1 MSSDVAGG
9 ALQVVAADVEQEWRR
24 AGLSGGF
31 LARHLQTSEQL
42 GFGVD
47 RVLPLAS
54 VVKVPLALVVL
65 DEIASG
71 RLDGAQQVRL
81 DPAERT
87 PGPTGLSVFAHPSS
101 VAVEDLVTMSLAV
114 SDNAATDALL
124 ALVPPDV
131 VTTRLR
137 RWGWHDLTVRHPL
150 HELYTAL
157 GRLPE
162 RTRSDLR
169 ELAVSAS
176 TQGGGHVLP
185 QLDVAHANAGSA
197 GALVELL
204 AAVWGDR
211 VGAPGVAARLRGA
224 MGHQLVSPRL
234 GVELASDLTT
244 LRSKT
249 GSFLNLRHEIGVVT
263 TAEGDQVAI
272 AALAVSS
279 VPAEQQPEADA
290 TIGAGARMAVEALTA

>member
-1 MSSDVAGG
+1 MSADVAGST
-9 ALQVVAADVEQEWRR
+9 LQVVATDVEHEWRR
-24 AGLSGGF
+24 AGLTGGF
-31 LARHLQTSEQL
+31 LARHLGTSQQL

-65 DEIASG
+65 EEIATG
-71 RLDGAQQVRL
+71 RLDGASEVRL
-81 DPAERT
+81 DPGERT
-87 PGPTGLSVFAHPSS
+87 PGPTGLSLFAHPCS

-124 ALVPPDV
+124 ALVPPDL

-150 HELYTAL
+150 HELYTAV

-169 ELAVSAS
+169 ELAVSAA
-176 TQGGGHVLP
+176 TQGGGHVVP

-197 GALVELL
+197 AVLVELL
-204 AAVWGDR
+204 TAVWADR
-211 VGAPGVAARLRGA
+211 VGAPGVAARLRAG
-224 MGHQLVSPRL
+224 MGYQLVSPRL
-234 GVELASDLTT
+234 GAELVSDLTT
-244 LRSKT
+244 VRSKT

-263 TAEGDQVAI
+263 TAEGDQVAV
-272 AALAVSS
+272 AALTVSS

-290 TIGAGARMAVEALTA
+290 TIAAGARMAVEALTA

>member
-1 MSSDVAGG
+1 MSADASGS
-9 ALQVVAADVEQEWRR
+9 ALQVVAADVQQEWRR
-24 AGLSGGF
+24 AGLTGGF
-31 LARHLQTSEQL
+31 LARHLGTSEQL

-71 RLDGAQQVRL
+71 RLDGARQVRL
-81 DPAERT
+81 EPGQRT
-87 PGPTGLSVFAHPSS
+87 PGPTGISLFTHPCS
-101 VAVEDLVTMSLAV
+101 VAVEDLLTMSLAV

-137 RWGWHDLTVRHPL
+137 RWGWHDVTVRHQV
-150 HELYTAL
+150 HELYAAL
-157 GRLPE
+157 ERLPE
-162 RTRSDLR
+162 DTRSDLR
-169 ELAVSAS
+169 ALAVSAA
-176 TQGGGHVLP
+176 TQGGGHVVP
-185 QLDVAHANAGSA
+185 QLDVAHANAGTA
-197 GALVELL
+197 AALVELL
-204 AAVWGDR
+204 TAVWADR

-224 MGHQLVSPRL
+224 MGHQLASPRL
-234 GVELASDLTT
+234 GVELVSDLTT

-263 TAEGDQVAI
+263 TADGDEVAI

-279 VPAEQQPEADA
+279 VPAERQPEADA